1 MTYKYGDR
9 ITVRENNTFG
19 FKGAATVVSV
29 EEGWGEVCINY
40 LPDSIKWYAM
50 PPEGTPWEIG
60 QFCVL
65 PEFVTPLDNGD

>member
-9 ITVRENNTFG
+9 ITVGKNDSFG
-19 FKGAATVVSV
+19 KEGAATVVSV
-29 EEGWGEVCINY
+29 EIFDDGLVCVNY
-40 LPDSIKWYAM
+40 LPDSSTRKM